1 MGTEVFIR
9 YSGLIVASYLTFRHR
24 LGRSRLLVQLFS
36 FLAAVG
42 FVAVT
47 AVDPYSGAIASPYFT
62 VTVSNI
68 SQFPAQGLTSA
79 ASYAN
84 SFSRD
89 GYTAAAPSA
98 GSVGWRPPAAA
109 IPDPGSAQAIAAT
122 LVAARGWSF
131 DEFSCLVDLWKKESG
146 WRVNAF
152 NASSGAYGIPQA
164 LPGNKMASAGADWD
178 TNPETQIIWGL
189 GYVSGRYQT
198 PCGAWQHSQSVGWY

>member
-1 MGTEVFIR
+1 M
-9 YSGLIVASYLTFRHR
+9 AHYLTFRHR
-24 LGRSRLLVQLFS
+24 LGRSRLLVQFFS

-42 FVAVT
+42 FIAVT

-79 ASYAN
+79 AYAN

-89 GYTAAAPSA
+89 GYTAAAPAA

-178 TNPETQIIWGL
+178 TNPETQIMWGL
-189 GYVSGRYQT
+189 GYVSARYQT